1 MMRRGRKTLI
11 SLDSGNWCFGRIVGK
26 RRCES
31 GVRVQLLTHD
41 AGEKIPTFTV
51 AAAGS
56 GNGFAL

>member
-31 GVRVQLLTHD
+31 GVRVQLLNHD
-41 AGEKIPTFTV
+41 AGEKYPTFTV
-51 AAAGS
+51 AEQTVGD
-56 GNGFAL
+56 GFAL

>member
-11 SLDSGNWCFGRIVGK
+11 SLDSGNWCLGRIVGK

-31 GVRVQLLTHD
+31 GVRVQLLGHD
-41 AGEKIPTFTV
+41 AGEKYPTFTV
-51 AAAGS
+51 AAANG